1 MDIHILIDDAR
12 VMAALNG
19 APETMRSAMDVALA
33 RGAEEMAR
41 AAREA
46 APKSLSTLANSI
58 RVDRVGDL
66 HYEIAPGVN
75 YARAVEEGTGP
86 AAGRPKYYP
95 NPDGLKQYIETTPR
109 ARGFEW
115 AKRGSGKRE
124 AQRYDIWHRSRAMAW
139 WIYQHGTRA
148 QPYMRPAFD
157 ATRERVRDLVVTS
170 MRQVAHG

>member
-1 MDIHILIDDAR
+1 MDVRIVIDDAR
-12 VMAALNG
+12 VMAALKG
-19 APETMRSAMDVALA
+19 APEAMHSAMDAALA

-46 APKSLSTLANSI
+46 APKSQSTLTNSI
-58 RVDRVGDL
+58 RADRVAAL

-95 NPDGLKQYIETTPR
+95 NPDALQQYVMTNPR
-109 ARGFEW
+109 ARGFDL
-115 AKRGSGKRE
+115 AKKGSGKRE
-124 AQRYDIWHRSRAMAW
+124 QQRYDVWHRSRAFAW
-139 WIYQHGTRA
+139 WIYQHGTKA
-148 QPYMRPAFD
+148 QPFMRPAFD
-157 ATRERVRDLVVTS
+157 ATRERVRDLVIES